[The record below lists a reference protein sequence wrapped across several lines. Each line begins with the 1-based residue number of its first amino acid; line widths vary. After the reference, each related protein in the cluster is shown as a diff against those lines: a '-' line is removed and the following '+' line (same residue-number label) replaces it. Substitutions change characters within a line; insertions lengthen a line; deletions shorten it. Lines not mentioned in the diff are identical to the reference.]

1 MKVNMTKVDLRI
13 LTLQEG
19 ILAQAS
25 KVFNINVKA
34 LFGFKR
40 MRVILLVIQKRAQKR
55 KATAQNIFSLG
66 S

>member
-1 MKVNMTKVDLRI
+1 MTKADLRI

-19 ILAQAS
+19 IFALAL

-34 LFGFKR
+34 LFWFKH
-40 MRVILLVIQKRAQKR
+40 MRVILLSS
-55 KATAQNIFSLG
+55 SLLTRMTCNLM